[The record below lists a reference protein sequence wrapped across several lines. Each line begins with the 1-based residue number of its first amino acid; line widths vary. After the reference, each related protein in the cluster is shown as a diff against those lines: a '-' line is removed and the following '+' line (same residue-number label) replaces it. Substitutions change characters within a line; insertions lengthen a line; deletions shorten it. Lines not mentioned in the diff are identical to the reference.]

1 MLVFRI
7 ILIILFLLSEKVSA
21 QYFQYSQYNFTGVR
35 INPALAGN
43 TSNAEVG
50 FLHRNQNTGG
60 DFKIESDILSGSYPL
75 LNPSTGKPWSGFGV
89 LLHSDRTARVF
100 QVQEAALSY
109 AIHLSVGHLQ
119 SLSFGTSVLFQ
130 SRSVKLDGFTTGSQY
145 VPDRGFDRFSFSG
158 ENFSHFRGSHT
169 TFNMGFQWQQHNR
182 KGKRLHAFGFSLFDL
197 NRPVSSFTDVQ
208 YKTPLTG
215 IANVAIQIYSVN
227 NFSITPEALLNI
239 SNGNTVVN
247 AGARFQWELGND
259 PRTVGDRVELITRM
273 VPGRSGI
280 AGIQLHR
287 GTLSLGVSYDFPI
300 AKNPG
305 NEGAVEIGLQLRKP
319 LKTRYQKMRE
329 QKQAEL
335 AKKKATAKKPTT
347 KSNTS
352 NADSLLAIIPNDSLE
367 QVTKT
372 DSLNKVIPRPKSGVT
387 VGPFAQQPLVI
398 EKTVL
403 HFNFEFNS
411 ADLDDESEAYVN
423 RLAKKMQDDE
433 SLTLVIEG
441 HTDNIGSDKF
451 NLRLSQKRADAVA
464 NQLIKSGINP
474 VRVKIEGKGL
484 REPLNENATEKQ
496 RAENRR
502 VVLTLY
508 QE

>member
-1 MLVFRI
+1 MFRI
-7 ILIILFLLSEKVSA
+7 ILIVLLLLSEKVIA

-35 INPALAGN
+35 VNPALAGN

-50 FLHRNQNTGG
+50 FLHRSQNTGG
-60 DFKIESDILSGSYPL
+60 DFKIESSILSGSYPL
-75 LNPSTGKPWSGFGV
+75 LNPSTGKPWSGFGL
-89 LLHSDRTARVF
+89 LLHSDRTAGVF

-109 AIHLSVGHLQ
+109 AIHLSVGRLQ
-119 SLSFGTSVLFQ
+119 SLSFGSSVLFQ

-158 ENFSHFRGSHT
+158 ESFSQFRGSHT
-169 TFNMGFQWQQHNR
+169 TFNMGFQWRQHNR
-182 KGKRLHAFGFSLFDL
+182 KGKLLHALGFSLFDL
-197 NRPVSSFTDVQ
+197 NRPISSFSDVQ
-208 YKTPLTG
+208 FKTPLTG
-215 IANVAIQIYSVN
+215 IANAAIQIYSLN
-227 NFSITPEALLNI
+227 NLSIIPEVLLNI
-239 SNGNTVVN
+239 SNGNTVLN
-247 AGARFQWELGND
+247 AGSRFQWELGKD

-287 GTLSLGVSYDFPI
+287 EALSLGVSYDFPI

-319 LKTRYQKMRE
+319 LKTRQQKIRE

-335 AKKKATAKKPTT
+335 AKKKAAAKRPTT
-347 KSNTS
+347 KSNIS
-352 NADSLLAIIPNDSLE
+352 NTDSILAVIPKDSIE
-367 QVTKT
+367 KVSKT
-372 DSLNKVIPRPKSGVT
+372 DSLSKVTARSKVGIT
-387 VGPFAQQPLVI
+387 VGPFAQQPMVV
-398 EKTVL
+398 EKTIL

-411 ADLDDESEAYVN
+411 AELDDESEAYVN
-423 RLAKKMQDDE
+423 RLAKKLQEDE
-433 SLTLVIEG
+433 SLTLIIEG
-441 HTDNIGSDKF
+441 HTDNVGSDKF

-464 NQLIKSGINP
+464 HQLIKSGINP
-474 VRVKIEGKGL
+474 ARIKSEGKGL
-484 REPLNENATEKQ
+484 REPLNENTTDKQ

-502 VVLTLY
+502 VVLTLL

>member
-1 MLVFRI
+1 MFVFRI
-7 ILIILFLLSEKVSA
+7 ILVILLLLTERVSA

-35 INPALAGN
+35 VNPALAGT

-50 FLHRNQNTGG
+50 FLHRSQNTGG
-60 DFKIESDILSGSYPL
+60 DFKIESDILTGSYPL
-75 LNPSTGKPWSGFGV
+75 LNPSTGKPWSGIGI
-89 LLHSDRTARVF
+89 LLHSDRTAGVF

-130 SRSVKLDGFTTGSQY
+130 SRSVKLGGFTTGSQY
-145 VPDRGFDRFSFSG
+145 VPDRGFDRFAFSG
-158 ENFSHFRGSHT
+158 EDFSQFRGSHF

-182 KGKRLHAFGFSLFDL
+182 KGKLLHAFGFSLFDL
-197 NRPVSSFTDVQ
+197 NRPTSSFTDVQ

-215 IANVAIQIYSVN
+215 IANAALQVYSRD
-227 NFSITPEALLNI
+227 NFSIIPEALVTI
-239 SNGNTVVN
+239 SNGSTVIN
-247 AGARFQWELGND
+247 AGSRFQWELGKD

-287 GTLSLGVSYDFPI
+287 EVLSLGVSYDFPI

-335 AKKKATAKKPTT
+335 AKKKATAKKPTA
-347 KSNTS
+347 KSNI
-352 NADSLLAIIPNDSLE
+352 NNVDSILAVIPNDSSE
-367 QVTKT
+367 QVTKA
-372 DSLNKVIPRPKSGVT
+372 DSLSKITPQPKAGVT
-387 VGPFAQQPLVI
+387 VGPFGQQPLVI
-398 EKTVL
+398 EKTIL

-411 ADLDDESEAYVN
+411 AELDDEAEAYVN
-423 RLAKKMQDDE
+423 RIAKRLQEDE
-433 SLTLVIEG
+433 SLTLIIEG

-464 NQLIKSGINP
+464 HQLIKAGINP
-474 VRVKIEGKGL
+474 ARIKSEGKGL

-502 VVLTLY
+502 VVLTLL